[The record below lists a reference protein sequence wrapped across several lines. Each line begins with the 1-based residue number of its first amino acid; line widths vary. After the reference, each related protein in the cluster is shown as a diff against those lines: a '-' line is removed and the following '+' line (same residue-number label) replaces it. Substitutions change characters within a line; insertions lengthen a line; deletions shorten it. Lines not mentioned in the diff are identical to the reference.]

1 MLRAADLTKRYG
13 AHLAL
18 DRLNLEVNGG
28 DIYCLLGANGA
39 GKTTTV
45 NLFLN
50 FIAPSEGSVWINDM
64 DVTRE
69 PVASKRH
76 VAYIPEMVS
85 LYPTL
90 SGLENLRFFAALGC
104 GRRHDDEELLA
115 LLDQVGLA
123 REAAHKRVR
132 GYSKG
137 MRQKVWIAV
146 AVAKGAK
153 ALLLDE
159 PTSGLDPHAADEF
172 SALLRTAAGQ
182 GVAVLTTTHD
192 LFHAQQTATRI
203 GIMKA
208 GRLVESLSQSEI
220 ASTDLQA
227 LYLRHMRS

>member
-18 DRLNLEVNGG
+18 DGLNLEVKGG

-50 FIAPSEGSVWINDM
+50 FIAPTKGSATINGT
-64 DVTRE
+64 DVTLE
-69 PVASKRH
+69 PVATKRD

-90 SGLENLRFFAALGC
+90 TGLENLRFFAALGT
-104 GRRHDDEELLA
+104 GRTQSDEELLA
-115 LLDQVGLA
+115 LTDQVGLS
-123 REAAHKRVR
+123 RDAAHKRVR

-172 SALLRTAAGQ
+172 SSLLRNAASH

-192 LFHAQQTATRI
+192 LFHAQQTASRI

-208 GRLVESLSQSEI
+208 GRLVESLSEAEI
-220 ASTDLQA
+220 ATTDLQA